1 MQKYILQG
9 RTPVHEPDVAKWSA
23 WFETADRVV
32 SRTEIHGSVI
42 STVFIGMN
50 HGYYDQPPVLFE
62 TLIFGGPLDG
72 EGRRYSTWDE
82 AERGHQEYVQKILES
97 ELKN

>member
-32 SRTEIHGSVI
+32 FRTEVYDSYI
-42 STVFIGMN
+42 STVFIGLN
-50 HGYYDQPPVLFE
+50 RAHPNEVPQLFE
-62 TLIFGGPLDG
+62 TLVFGGELDG
-72 EGRRYSTWDE
+72 EGNATLL
-82 AERGHQEYVQKILES
+82 GMKPKKVT
-97 ELKN
+97 